1 MEGQISPSAL
11 VSPKGCRTTKKDLIR
26 MSKIYNSNKN
36 YSKKLKV
43 MKGGE
48 SKLC

>member
-1 MEGQISPSAL
+1 MEGQISSRGSIGSEGWRA
-11 VSPKGCRTTKKDLIR
+11 TKKDLIE
-26 MSKIYNSNKN
+26 MSKIFNSDKN

-48 SKLC
+48 